1 MKKPSVRVSCT
12 IYRHETSCESH
23 VLMRGMESP
32 GSFHLYLLLI
42 LNKLLNGWL
51 DSRGL
56 GLVQEHRIGCI
67 EKNKNTTLTN
77 QSRVISDKIIS
88 LKLVLNFFRTKMPLC
103 MHPPSSAAATR
114 PSSGFHTDGPGW
126 WVIALSAPRLTHP
139 PW

>member
-1 MKKPSVRVSCT
+1 MKKPSVCVSCT
-12 IYRHETSCESH
+12 IYRHDTSCESH

-67 EKNKNTTLTN
+67 EKDKNTILTN
-77 QSRVISDKIIS
+77 QSRVISDKIDHAACVS
-88 LKLVLNFFRTKMPLC
+88 LSNQGFNFRNTTVTVHLS
-103 MHPPSSAAATR
+103 PPSSPANI
-114 PSSGFHTDGPGW
+114 SNKID
-126 WVIALSAPRLTHP
+126 ALISTCLTLLYSL
-139 PW
+139 